1 MEDEMEPR
9 ETDIGRVVRRLAR
22 ARIALFLIL
31 WGLVLAFCLY
41 ATIAFGLAGVWEAA
55 HGR

>member
-1 MEDEMEPR
+1 MEPR
-9 ETDIGRVVRRLAR
+9 ETDVGRTVRRLAR
-22 ARIALFLIL
+22 ARIALFLVF

-41 ATIAFGLAGVWEAA
+41 ATLAFGLAGLWEVA

>member
-1 MEDEMEPR
+1 MEPR

-22 ARIALFLIL
+22 ARIALFLIF
-31 WGLVLAFCLY
+31 WGLILAFCLY
-41 ATIAFGLAGVWEAA
+41 ATIAFGLAGLWEVG